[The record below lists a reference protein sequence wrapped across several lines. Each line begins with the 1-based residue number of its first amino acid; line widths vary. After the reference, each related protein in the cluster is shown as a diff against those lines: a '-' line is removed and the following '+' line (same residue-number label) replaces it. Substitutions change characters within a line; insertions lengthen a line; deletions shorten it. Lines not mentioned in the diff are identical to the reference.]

1 MLPYQTN
8 ETLLK
13 VEGISKKYDVPVLR
27 DISLEVKNVTR
38 PDVLQGQ
45 IISLVGKSGSGKS
58 TLFRILAGLE
68 QPDTGS
74 VQTFNRDTRENA
86 PSFLPVKEGDMGVV
100 FQNSYIYPWRRV
112 KTLLNMAVRKNPELG
127 KYQSH
132 DKNSVVE
139 TMVAQM
145 AELFSLEDHL
155 NKYANQLS
163 GGQRQRVAIAEQ
175 LLNGGDFILM
185 DEPFSGLD
193 TLTIDKVTSTLI
205 KVSQTDDKKTIVL
218 VSHDLSNSLAISDTA
233 FILAREEGKEGATI
247 THQICLATQGLAWQ
261 PDIKENPLFRDLLK
275 HVKSL
280 L

>member
-13 VEGISKKYDVPVLR
+13 VERISKKYDVPVLR

-38 PDVLQGQ
+38 PDVIQGQ

-100 FQNSYIYPWRRV
+100 FQNSYIYPWRKVR
-112 KTLLNMAVRKNPELG
+112 TILQMAANKNPQRMYNEIDMIEYYAG
-127 KYQSH
+127 
-132 DKNSVVE
+132 
-139 TMVAQM
+139 
-145 AELFSLEDHL
+145 LFSLEDHL